1 MVRIDHV
8 VAALDRMDNWSDYNE
23 NIVRRLLGIPNHKTG
38 VSKKAAHNLID
49 GLFPGH
55 QHGIFRSQVK
65 GYLARLNNPQ
75 NKPPGKSAEHCDS
88 EGDNA

>member
-1 MVRIDHV
+1 MVRIDHI
-8 VAALDRMDNWSDYNE
+8 VAALDRLDNWNE
-23 NIVRRLLGIPNHKTG
+23 YDETTVRRLLEIPDHKTG

-55 QHGIFRSQVK
+55 QHGIFRGQVK

-75 NKPPGKSAEHCDS
+75 DKLPGKSAEHYDS
-88 EGDNA
+88 GGDND